1 MPELQIKGNREDI
14 KWQGNYLMRA
24 LEELPLT
31 F

>member
-1 MPELQIKGNREDI
+1 MSELQIKGDQKDI
-14 KWQGNYLMRA
+14 KWQGNYLMRS